1 MGAFFGII
9 ILKEIICLK
18 CNKNGNNKF
27 EGEKKYESYDSA
39 NPWGCTHTHTQAL
52 LSVEEKKQKN
62 RINKLNKDSG
72 KSIKILCLFL
82 LSFYVVKNYKKDGS
96 VDLL

>member
-1 MGAFFGII
+1 MVII
-9 ILKEIICLK
+9 EFK
-18 CNKNGNNKF
+18 
-27 EGEKKYESYDSA
+27 GEEKYESYDSA

-52 LSVEEKKQKN
+52 LGVEEKKQKS
-62 RINKLNKDSG
+62 RINKFNRDSG